1 MSEVDTHT
9 HEAWTRLG
17 GLLLGRRV
25 ELDVR
30 YRNRR
35 TFAAEVGLD
44 YRVLYDIE
52 SARRTN
58 FSDTTKRAIERA
70 YQLNAGNLDQ
80 VLQGGDLDPSE
91 PIQHAEHAPPSAAP
105 EAERAYED
113 DAEQHLWETPGLS
126 ATERRQLIG
135 HLQVMRRVSSA
146 PSRDQPQGD
155 VREFRRRT
163 TS

>member
-1 MSEVDTHT
+1 MDTHT
-9 HEAWTRLG
+9 HKAWTRLG
-17 GLLLGRRV
+17 ELLLGRRV

-58 FSDTTKRAIERA
+58 FSDTTKRAIEQA
-70 YQLNAGNLDQ
+70 YRLKAGNLDQ

-91 PIQHAEHAPPSAAP
+91 PILNADRSQPPATLP
-105 EAERAYED
+105 EPERVYED
-113 DAEQHLWETPGLS
+113 DAEQHLWETPALS
-126 ATERRQLIG
+126 DTERRQLIY
-135 HLQVMRRVSSA
+135 HLQAMRRAQEA
-146 PSRDQPQGD
+146 PERNRPQAEI
-155 VREFRRRT
+155 REFRRRT
-163 TS
+163 GG